1 MIETDY
7 VWMRP
12 LQAPPAEDPASRP
25 MAYPFN
31 YIVPTAPPLEGVM
44 RKMYPAELGPLS
56 GIHGSGPAPVMMR
69 FDEWMEVRFP
79 SCRPSKSSLCIDAK
93 WLSLKWSGAKHG

>member
-12 LQAPPAEDPASRP
+12 LQAPPAEDPSSRP

-31 YIVPTAPPLEGVM
+31 YIVPVAPALEGVM

-56 GIHGSGPAPVMMR
+56 DVHGSGPAPVLMR
-69 FDEWMEVRFP
+69 FEEWLQVCEPGLAFP
-79 SCRPSKSSLCIDAK
+79 IFLQPILP
-93 WLSLKWSGAKHG
+93 WTP

>member
-69 FDEWMEVRFP
+69 FDEWMEVR
-79 SCRPSKSSLCIDAK
+79 SAGQ
-93 WLSLKWSGAKHG
+93 LSFMQTLQEFLVH